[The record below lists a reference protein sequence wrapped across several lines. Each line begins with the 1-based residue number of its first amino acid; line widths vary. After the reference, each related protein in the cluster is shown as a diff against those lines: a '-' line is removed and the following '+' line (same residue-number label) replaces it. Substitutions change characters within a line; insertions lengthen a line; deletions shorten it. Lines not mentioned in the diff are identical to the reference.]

1 MSIYFTLFLLAIGLL
16 ILVKGGDWFLDSTI
30 WIGEITGVSFG
41 IIGAILVSLATTLP
55 EFFVSVISS
64 SKGFSDMAVGNAIGS
79 YICNIAFVIGIVA
92 MIRPIKIDSDFFGLK
107 GAMMF
112 SYLSLFYFFAAD
124 GVVTYKD
131 GKLLI
136 LLVVLFILLNFLEH
150 RKYDVKARKLE
161 GKSRNKENSFINI
174 MKFVSGAILIVLG
187 AQLLIKAGIELA
199 DFFRIPKIV
208 ISLTLLALGTSL
220 PELVTGISATIKN
233 KQSISVGNI
242 LGANIMNITLV
253 LGVSAL
259 VSSEGLIITS
269 QTINTDL
276 PIAVLISLIFILSGI
291 IFKKIGRITGALL
304 LSIYIGYVYCLF

>member
-161 GKSRNKENSFINI
+161 GKSRSKENSFINI
-174 MKFVSGAILIVLG
+174 MKFISGAILIVLG

-199 DFFRIPKIV
+199 DFFRIAKIV

-276 PIAVLISLIFILSGI
+276 PVAVLISLIFIISGI

-304 LSIYIGYVYCLF
+304 LSIYIGYVYFLF